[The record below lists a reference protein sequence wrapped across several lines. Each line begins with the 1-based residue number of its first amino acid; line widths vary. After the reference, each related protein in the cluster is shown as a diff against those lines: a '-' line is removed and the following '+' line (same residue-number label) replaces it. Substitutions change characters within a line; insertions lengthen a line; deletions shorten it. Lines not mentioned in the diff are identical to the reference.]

1 MGLRGIGS
9 RPLSIRHPGLS
20 ERMPVPVAPGW
31 QTHAQ
36 RMWLL
41 YGFDQKWV
49 DAFRDE
55 AHYRETW
62 KQRETLMQ
70 ECPPG
75 RRPIGWWRIEGP
87 FPYPG
92 FDNEKLA
99 LYAAGLLS
107 EDEVRELRRSLGPI
121 QEHHTKNYRPKN

>member
-9 RPLSIRHPGLS
+9 RPLSVRHPGVS
-20 ERMPVPVAPGW
+20 EQTPVPAAPGW

-41 YGFDQKWV
+41 YGFDKKWA

-55 AHYRETW
+55 AEYRGAW
-62 KQRETLMQ
+62 ARNRETLMQ

-75 RRPIGWWRIEGP
+75 RRPIGWWGP
-87 FPYPG
+87 CRYPG
-92 FDNEKLA
+92 FNRETMV
-99 LYAAGLLS
+99 LLEGGFLR
-107 EDEVRELRRSLGPI
+107 EDEIRELRRGGLI
-121 QEHHTKNYRPKN
+121 RADETAA